1 MTRIREVCAREVL
14 DSRGHPTIEVEIIC
28 NGHVSGRSIAPA
40 GASRGSSEAV
50 EIRDHDG
57 QRYAG
62 KGVLQAVRVVQEI
75 IAPVLR
81 GRSAED
87 PASLDR
93 LLVELDGTPNRSR
106 LGGNVLVAVSVALAQ
121 VAAQIRGLPL
131 HESLAQDAI
140 RSGLRR
146 PADDVVSYI
155 LPMPMVNM
163 ISGGLHSGQHFEVQ
177 DFLIIPRS
185 ARSFRQAMEVV
196 FTVHRRLGEL
206 LRSQGYEASLVAD
219 EGGYGPDLEDNEEA
233 LEFILQAIDQ
243 SGLQQGKDIVIA
255 IDVAASHFYRDGRYI
270 IASRNQQLSS
280 EQWIDYLSGWIKA
293 YPIVSLEDPLAEQ
306 DWDAWKLITREWGDR
321 IQLLGDD
328 LFTTNPVRLRD
339 GISQDIANAVL
350 VKPNQIGTLAETFEV
365 IQIAQRAGYHMVLSA
380 RSGET
385 EESWLADLAVATAV
399 GQIKIG
405 CITRSERL
413 AKYNQLLRIEDRLG
427 KKARLANVWQ

>member
-1 MTRIREVCAREVL
+1 MTRIREMWAREVL
-14 DSRGHPTIEVEIIC
+14 DSRGNPTIEVEIIC
-28 NGHVSGRSIAPA
+28 NGHVSGRGIAPA
-40 GASRGSSEAV
+40 GASRGSSEAI

-62 KGVLQAVRVVQEI
+62 KGVLQAVRIVQEI
-75 IAPVLR
+75 VAPVLI
-81 GRSAED
+81 GRSVED

-131 HESLAQDAI
+131 YESLAQDAS

-146 PADDVVSYI
+146 PADDVLSYI

-163 ISGGLHSGQHFEVQ
+163 ISGGLHAGQHFEVQ

-185 ARSFRQAMEVV
+185 ARSFRQAMEMV

-206 LRSQGYEASLVAD
+206 LRAQGHEASLVAD
-219 EGGYGPDLEDNEEA
+219 EGGYGPDLEDNEKA

-243 SGLQQGKDIVIA
+243 SGLQQGKDVVLA
-255 IDVAASHFYRDGRYI
+255 IDVAASHFYRDDRYI
-270 IASRNQQLSS
+270 LASRSQQLSS
-280 EQWIDYLSGWIKA
+280 EELIDYLSGWIKA
-293 YPIVSLEDPLAEQ
+293 YPIVSLEDPVAEQ
-306 DWDAWKLITREWGDR
+306 DWEAWKLITREWGDR

-339 GISQDIANAVL
+339 GISQGIANAVL
-350 VKPNQIGTLAETFEV
+350 IKPNQIGTLTETFEV
-365 IQIAQRAGYHMVLSA
+365 MRIAQSAGYRMVLSA

-385 EESWLADLAVATAV
+385 EESWLADLAVATGV

-427 KKARLANVWQ
+427 EKARLATVWK